1 MFFQRLQLQ
10 SPQTEILVLESVI
23 FILKGQ
29 TIGEDKKG
37 LKDVITA
44 DLQQWNITTA
54 DGQVLAL
61 TLSGTV
67 SYLALSLLALQVVVV
82 SKGLWEQ
89 D

>member
-1 MFFQRLQLQ
+1 M
-10 SPQTEILVLESVI
+10 
-23 FILKGQ
+23 G
-29 TIGEDKKG
+29 GYKKG
-37 LKDVITA
+37 LKYVITA

-61 TLSGTV
+61 MVSDTV

>member
-1 MFFQRLQLQ
+1 MGGYKK
-10 SPQTEILVLESVI
+10 E
-23 FILKGQ
+23 LKYV
-29 TIGEDKKG
+29 T
-37 LKDVITA
+37 TA

-61 TLSGTV
+61 MVSGIV
-67 SYLALSLLALQVVVV
+67 SYLALYLLALQVVVV